1 MAVSGPKNR
10 EEYLMTNKVAVLKKE
25 IEHLEIEYAQ
35 AQQRPQPDHKQVDHL
50 YKKLKKAKK
59 ELLELESK

>member
-1 MAVSGPKNR
+1 MS
-10 EEYLMTNKVAVLKKE
+10 NKITALKKE
-25 IEHLEIEYAQ
+25 IEILETEYAQ

-59 ELLELESK
+59 ELQELEVK

>member
-1 MAVSGPKNR
+1 MS
-10 EEYLMTNKVAVLKKE
+10 NKIAALKKE
-25 IEHLEIEYAQ
+25 IDILETEYAQ
-35 AQQRPQPDHKQVDHL
+35 AQKRPQPDHKQVDHL